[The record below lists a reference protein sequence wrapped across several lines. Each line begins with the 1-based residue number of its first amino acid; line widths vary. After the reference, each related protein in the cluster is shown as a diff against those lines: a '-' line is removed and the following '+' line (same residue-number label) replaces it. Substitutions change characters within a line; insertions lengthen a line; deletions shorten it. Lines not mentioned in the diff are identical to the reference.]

1 METLKETMNYLEG
14 HQHVADFQRVC
25 GVEIVKVDHFNGSKA
40 EVTDRPGG
48 NDSGD
53 NGANASNDVKN
64 GTLNGLTHKNVNGHR
79 NGFKNGIKNPKG
91 SETKLAY
98 KINNKFLFYMF
109 EFGAGL
115 GSEMFYLIFCPFMIW
130 NVDTRLTRQLLLI
143 WYPLMYFGQFLK
155 DWIQLPRPGPPAVR
169 LEGKRFEMEYGM
181 PSTHTIVGTCMP
193 FGLLVLTSR
202 YYEVYF

>member
-1 METLKETMNYLEG
+1 METFKEIMNYLEG
-14 HQHVADFQRVC
+14 YQHVADFQRVC
-25 GVEIVKVDHFNGSKA
+25 GVEIVDVDNFIDSGSKA
-40 EVTDRPGG
+40 DVKNRPGDNG
-48 NDSGD
+48 QCDS
-53 NGANASNDVKN
+53 GANASSDVKN
-64 GTLNGLTHKNVNGHR
+64 GTHNGSIHRNINGHR
-79 NGFKNGIKNPKG
+79 NGIKNPKG
-91 SETKLAY
+91 NETKLAY
-98 KINNKFLFYMF
+98 KINNKLLFYMF

-155 DWIQLPRPGPPAVR
+155 DWIQLPRPGLPAVR
-169 LEGKRFEMEYGM
+169 LEGNRFEMEYGM